1 MAKEAK
7 LSVRLDSELKDDVE
21 KILKN
26 LGISASE
33 AVSLFFAQ
41 IRLHKGLPFEVK
53 IPNEETIQALR
64 QTQRDKDKLK
74 TYQTPEELF
83 EEMDKW

>member
-7 LSVRLDSELKDDVE
+7 LSVQLDPKLKDDVD
-21 KILKN
+21 KILKE
-26 LGISASE
+26 LGISAGE
-33 AVSLFFAQ
+33 AISLFFAQ

-74 TYQTPEELF
+74 TYQTPKELF

>member
-41 IRLHKGLPFEVK
+41 IRLRKGLPFEVK
-53 IPNEETIQALR
+53 IPNQETIQALR
-64 QTQRDKDKLK
+64 QTQRNKDKLK
-74 TYQTPEELF
+74 TYQPPEELF

>member
-7 LSVRLDSELKDDVE
+7 LSVHLDPQLKDDVE
-21 KILKN
+21 EILKT
-26 LGISASE
+26 LGISAGE
-33 AVSLFFAQ
+33 AISLFFAQ
-41 IRLHKGLPFEVK
+41 IRLHKGLPFEIK
-53 IPNEETIQALR
+53 IPNEKTVQALR